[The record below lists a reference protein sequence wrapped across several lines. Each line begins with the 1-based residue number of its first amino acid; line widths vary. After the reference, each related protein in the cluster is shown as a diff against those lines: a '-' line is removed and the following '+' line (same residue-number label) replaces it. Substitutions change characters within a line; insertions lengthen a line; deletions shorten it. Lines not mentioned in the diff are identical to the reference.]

1 MHLFSESAP
10 SLSSVLGLMTTVVIA
25 AWYDWTSWR
34 IPNALLAASAAASL
48 MLATFATDGIGLSS
62 SLAGGLTGLGLF
74 LPVYMLRRMGA
85 GDVKLLATLGLF
97 GGPLLCI
104 DIALMSSLAGGV
116 WALIYLFLQT
126 RHGQQLR
133 FAAQAVL
140 GTNFVRLSSQVP
152 APTLDGKQGAMMPY
166 GLVIAIGTLAALLI
180 AMH

>member
-1 MHLFSESAP
+1 MHLFSETAP
-10 SLSSVLGLMTTVVIA
+10 SLSSVFGLVVTAVIA

-48 MLATFATDGIGLSS
+48 ILALFAVDGIGLAS

-74 LPVYMLRRMGA
+74 MPVYLLRRMGA

-97 GGPLLCI
+97 SGPLLCI

-116 WALIYLFLQT
+116 WALSYLFMQS

-133 FAAQAVL
+133 FAVQSVL
-140 GTNFVRLSSQVP
+140 GTNFIRLSSQSP

-166 GLVIAIGTLAALLI
+166 GLVIAAGTIAALLNS
-180 AMH
+180 MH